1 MPRTNVSITQ
11 NMALNAL
18 HDLPSDLLEYIL
30 DLPAPVIGL
39 PEPDNEHHA
48 TSENQILTGVNGEV
62 DHFIFD
68 TDIDG
73 GNYVVNNYEPGSDW
87 LVFISDPGDS
97 VEITGINGDVTYTNN
112 TDSSNGRVHVNPV
125 GDASG
130 ISIANIAESATI
142 TGSAILS
149 TIVASEYLISF

>member
-1 MPRTNVSITQ
+1 MIGTNVSISQ
-11 NMALNAL
+11 NMTLKALQ
-18 HDLPSDLLEYIL
+18 DLPRDLLEYCL

-39 PEPDNEHHA
+39 PEPDKEHHA
-48 TSENQILTGVNGEV
+48 TSANQNFTGVNGEV

-73 GNYVVNNYEPGSDW
+73 GSYIVNNYEPELDW

-97 VEITGINGDVTYTNN
+97 VEVTAVDGDVTYTNN
-112 TDSSNGRVHVNPV
+112 TDATNGHVHVNSV

-130 ISIANIAESATI
+130 ISIANIVGSATS
-142 TGSAILS
+142 TDSLIL
-149 TIVASEYLISF
+149 V

>member
-1 MPRTNVSITQ
+1 M
-11 NMALNAL
+11 
-18 HDLPSDLLEYIL
+18 LEYIL

-39 PEPDNEHHA
+39 PKPDNEHHA
-48 TSENQILTGVNGEV
+48 ITANRTFTGVNGEV

-73 GNYVVNNYEPGSDW
+73 GSYVVNNYEPGSDW

-97 VEITGINGDVTYTNN
+97 AEITAIDGDVTYTNN
-112 TDSSNGRVHVNPV
+112 ADPTNGHVHVNPV

-130 ISIANIAESATI
+130 ISITNIMGSATS
-142 TGSAILS
+142 TGASIL
-149 TIVASEYLISF
+149 I